1 MHEDWQPLNEVFG
14 QKKKK
19 TAKVQDPLDDQKKK
33 EGESFLAL
41 HTSSDRYVAKS

>member
-1 MHEDWQPLNEVFG
+1 MYEDWQPLNEVSG
-14 QKKKK
+14 QKKK

-41 HTSSDRYVAKS
+41 YTSSDTYVAKS